1 MGEEIKHCQ
10 FCWAYYQHTKCI
22 APPESREMLCK
33 KAMERM
39 AKTAIKEPVKK
50 QPVKKQPKNKSEA
63 EGLKKYLEYI
73 QKRIAF
79 LKALSGE
86 IVSNE
91 RKYYCALR
99 EAIKQWGK
107 THVLFY
113 ACIYGK
119 IGVKQAAAVCGVSQ
133 RTFYRIMS
141 KQRKDLIDF
150 IKAQECI
157 LGEKYPFIA
166 MQL

>member
-1 MGEEIKHCQ
+1 MGERNKHCQ
-10 FCWAYYQHTKCI
+10 FCWAYYQNTKCI
-22 APPESREMLCK
+22 APAESREMLCQRAIK
-33 KAMERM
+33 QLR
-39 AKTAIKEPVKK
+39 KTDAKEPVKK
-50 QPVKKQPKNKSEA
+50 QPNSEGEA
-63 EGLKKYLEYI
+63 VNLKKYLQYI

-79 LKALSGE
+79 LKALCGE

-91 RKYYCALR
+91 YKYYFALQ

-119 IGVKQAAAVCGVSQ
+119 IGTKQAAAICGVSQ

-141 KQRKDLIDF
+141 KQRKSLIAF
-150 IKAQECI
+150 IEAQERI
-157 LGEKYPFIA
+157 LDEKYPFIA
-166 MQL
+166 FGLEV